1 MGAVK
6 KLNGNLIIQTP
17 FQTGV
22 NSNITLDTDTVIVSG
37 NLTVRG
43 NTTII
48 SSNTQVITDNIIT
61 LNAGETGNGVS
72 SLGTTSGVEIYRG
85 TAPGGNVRIVW
96 NETVQQWQ
104 ISGVTAG
111 SLGDGTKFSNIA
123 TSTTG
128 GVSVFDDKAPVLGGN
143 LNVNGFTVYANVA
156 ATSYVTVQ
164 GALNLKYANLTYTA
178 ATGSIVFNA
187 AEEGAGQT
195 GLYVTGDASANE
207 ELITKRRAF
216 GFSLLLG

>member
-128 GVSVFDDKAPVLGGN
+128 GVSVFDDKAPVLGAN
-143 LNVNGFTVYANVA
+143 LNVNGFTIYANVA
-156 ATSYVTVQ
+156 ATSYVAVQ
-164 GALNLKYANLTYTA
+164 GALQLKHANVTYTA
-178 ATGSIVFNA
+178 ATGSTVVNA
-187 AEEGAGQT
+187 GEDGAGQT
-195 GLYVTGDASANE
+195 GVYVTSTASANE